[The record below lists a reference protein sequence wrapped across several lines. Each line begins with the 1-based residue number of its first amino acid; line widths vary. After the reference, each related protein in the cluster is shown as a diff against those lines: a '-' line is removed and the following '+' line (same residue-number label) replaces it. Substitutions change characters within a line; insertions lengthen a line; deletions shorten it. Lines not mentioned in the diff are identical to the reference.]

1 MEGTDCGLMK
11 KKSLKTGE
19 GEGAGGGRNFNNL
32 GPKIDD
38 GDGVQAN
45 AATF

>member
-1 MEGTDCGLMK
+1 LRLDEEKISGKLVR
-11 KKSLKTGE
+11 
-19 GEGAGGGRNFNNL
+19 GRNFNNL

-45 AATF
+45 AGTF

>member
-1 MEGTDCGLMK
+1 LRLDEEKISGKLVG
-11 KKSLKTGE
+11 
-19 GEGAGGGRNFNNL
+19 GGGRNFNNL

-45 AATF
+45 AETF